1 MEPGQS
7 IDNAIIM
14 QLAIEFAKAEA
25 MHLINSTTKG
35 DLVNRKL
42 VADEFFRAY
51 DEYYLKLQGENQSRE
66 RAYLDAFDDP
76 IKDI

>member
-1 MEPGQS
+1 MEPGKS
-7 IDNAIIM
+7 LDENTLI
-14 QLAIEFAKAEA
+14 QLAIEFARAEA

-42 VADEFFRAY
+42 VTAEFFNAY
-51 DEYYLKLQGENQSRE
+51 DEYYLKLQGENQLRE
-66 RAYLDAFDDP
+66 KTYLEAFDDP